1 MDYIPAS
8 KRGEVLLM
16 RKMGFLEPSAPPS
29 SAVKHLYESFEGDI
43 PDADAEAL
51 DAIFPA
57 CRGRFDERVLLIL
70 LDLRVVIFKM

>member
-1 MDYIPAS
+1 MDHIPAS

-16 RKMGFLEPSAPPS
+16 RKMGFLEPSTPPS
-29 SAVKHLYESFEGDI
+29 SAAKHSYESFFEADI

-57 CRGRFDERVLLIL
+57 CRGRVR
-70 LDLRVVIFKM
+70 